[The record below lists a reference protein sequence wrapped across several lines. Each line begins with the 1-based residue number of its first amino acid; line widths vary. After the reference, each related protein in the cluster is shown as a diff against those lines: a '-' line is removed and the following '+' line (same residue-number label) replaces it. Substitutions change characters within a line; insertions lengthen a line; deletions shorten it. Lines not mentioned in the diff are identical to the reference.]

1 MLRLT
6 RRTELAWWT
15 PLFAPLLALALTVA
29 TGAVMLAALGK
40 SPLEGLYYLFIEPV
54 TVAWSLEEVLV
65 KATPLALIAAGL
77 AVCFRANVWNI
88 GAEGQFIV
96 GAIAGSAL
104 PVLLPDVQGPLVLP
118 LMLLCGICG
127 GALFALIPAILK
139 VRFGANEILV
149 SLMLVYVSELFLD
162 WLVRGP
168 WRNPQGFNFPETQQF
183 HTWAQMPLIGDSR
196 LNIGVLIALAVCLL
210 LAVALSRTY
219 FGFGVRLTGTAPRAA
234 RFAGISRARTVLAV
248 MALSGGLAGL
258 AGVME
263 VAGPIGQLRTQISPG
278 YGFTAIIVA
287 FLARLNP
294 AGAIIAAFV
303 LSVTFIGGEAAQI
316 ATGVSDKITRVF
328 QGALLL
334 YALAGEVLIRYRITR
349 TSHPQASKTT
359 AAPTGAAAAGRSG
372 AEPSKPAEGV
382 AST

>member
-1 MLRLT
+1 MLKLE
-6 RRTELAWWT
+6 RRVEPVWWATYLA
-15 PLFAPLLALALTVA
+15 PVIALALTVL
-29 TGAVMLAALGK
+29 TGALLLTALGK
-40 SPLEGLYYLFIEPV
+40 PPATGLYYLFIEPV

-88 GAEGQFIV
+88 GAEGQFVV

-104 PVLLPDVQGPLVLP
+104 PVLLPDLQGPLVLP
-118 LMLLCGICG
+118 AMLISGMIG
-127 GALFALIPAILK
+127 GAVFALIPAILK

-149 SLMLVYVSELFLD
+149 SLMLVYVSELLLD

-168 WRNPQGFNFPETQQF
+168 WRNPEGFNFPETRQF
-183 HTWAQMPLIGDSR
+183 HAWAQMPVIGDSR
-196 LNIGVLIALAVCLL
+196 LNIGILIALVVCAL
-210 LAVALSRTY
+210 LAFALNRTH
-219 FGFGVRLTGTAPRAA
+219 FGFGVRLTGSAPRAA
-234 RFAGISRARTVLAV
+234 RFAGISRNSTILLV

-294 AGAIIAAFV
+294 AGAIVAAFV
-303 LSVTFIGGEAAQI
+303 LSVTYIGGEAAQI
-316 ATGVSDKITRVF
+316 AIGVSDKITRVF

-334 YALAGEVLIRYRITR
+334 FALASEVFIRYRVRPTTARRIEAR
-349 TSHPQASKTT
+349 TSATPSTQS
-359 AAPTGAAAAGRSG
+359 AAGPST
-372 AEPSKPAEGV
+372 AEKAV
-382 AST
+382 AP